1 MRDVKTESDLARFVA
16 KRFSNLEIIMLI
28 VNKLELLPEN
38 PFEYAREKLKNK
50 LDKYGNP
57 TFSIEATRDIRILYS
72 VDPKKLYNFHSG
84 EWASQGRLRSGLSS

>member
-38 PFEYAREKLKNK
+38 PFEYAKEKLKNK

-72 VDPKKLYNFHSG
+72 VDSKNCIVLIREIGPHKDVY
-84 EWASQGRLRSGLSS
+84 GRD